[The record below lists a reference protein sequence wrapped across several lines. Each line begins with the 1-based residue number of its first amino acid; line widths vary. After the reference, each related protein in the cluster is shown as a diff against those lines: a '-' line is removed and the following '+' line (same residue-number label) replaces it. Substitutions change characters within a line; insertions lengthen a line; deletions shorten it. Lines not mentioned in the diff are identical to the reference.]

1 MRLILDSG
9 DLLKGLNMELT
20 RKHWTQQD
28 YNEFAEYMKTLADE
42 KYKEFSDS
50 LVPTEKKSIGIR
62 IPVLRQLAKDISKG
76 NYTDFLKCKKGSYRE
91 EIMLEGIVMTLIKCD
106 YPQMLKYIKS
116 FVPKIT
122 SWEICDIVSF
132 KGIKKYPDEFFADI
146 EYFIYNENSWIVRFG
161 FGCLLEF
168 YLNDKYIDRVL
179 KYVNSVNSDFYYVQ
193 MMQGWL
199 VATAAAKCRDKTMEF
214 LQNNNL
220 NAVTQNMAIRK
231 IRESNRISKE
241 DKEFVQNLKK

>member
-1 MRLILDSG
+1 
-9 DLLKGLNMELT
+9 MEIT
-20 RKHWTQQD
+20 RENWTQAD
-28 YNEFAEYMKTLADE
+28 YDEFQKYLLTLADS

-50 LVPTEKKSIGIR
+50 LVPTEKQSIGIR
-62 IPVLRQLAKDISKG
+62 IPVLRQLAKEISKG
-76 NYTDFLKCKKGSYRE
+76 NYTQFLACKKGAYRE
-91 EIMLEGIVMTLIKCD
+91 EVMLEGLVMTLIKCD
-106 YPQMLKYIKS
+106 YPQMLEYIKT

-132 KGIKKYPDEFFADI
+132 KGIKKHLDEFFADI

-168 YLNDKYIDRVL
+168 YLSDEYIDRVL
-179 KYVNSVNSDFYYVQ
+179 DYVNSVDSDFYYVQ

-199 VATAAAKCRDKTMEF
+199 VATAAAKCRDKTMKF
-214 LQNNNL
+214 LQDNKL
-220 NAVTQNMAIRK
+220 NATTQNMAIRK

-241 DKEFVQNLKK
+241 DKEFVKSLKK